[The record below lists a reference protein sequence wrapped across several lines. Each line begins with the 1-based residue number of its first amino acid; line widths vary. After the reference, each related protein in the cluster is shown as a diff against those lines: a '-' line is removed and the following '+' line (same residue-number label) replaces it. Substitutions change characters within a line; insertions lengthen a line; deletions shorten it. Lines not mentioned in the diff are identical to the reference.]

1 MDINDPRY
9 RLTVLNQSNPSIR
22 VATAPQSNQQ
32 SISVNN
38 APVRTPSISV
48 PSSQPKSPSAPVTT
62 SWSTPETPKSGG
74 FGGFLKSAARTI
86 AHPFAEFGT
95 GLAYVPKAIY
105 REVQN
110 KPIDDIQQRV
120 FGTTDSGQIA
130 KKILSDTAQIGL
142 TVAAPGAGAEASTA
156 GRVGIDAG
164 IGAGFG
170 GAQAV
175 GDNQNLPTIAKSAV
189 LGGALGGLFAPVAKV
204 AGKVLSP
211 ITNRVGGDIATK
223 IANETSASKIASKFG
238 IPHEASQ
245 FLANESNPETV
256 RAVLDQVS
264 SSGIPIK
271 GWVQSKSAS
280 ASDSNN
286 ATDLTPG
293 TFDATNPPQSALPAG
308 MHAPNAADPVE
319 VLSKQASTANS
330 ASEFADY
337 YKGLS
342 GEDKAVA
349 DSALDGKTPE
359 EFFNAVHGH
368 ADTVLH
374 LPDAGVHAKLT
385 PEQADILA
393 NEGKNIPFTAKDRP
407 HLTAG
412 PEVLKRTREVTQEEL
427 AAMSPNANAALEN
440 AQKQIDT
447 AGKEAVPSG
456 KAVESALPPEDVAAI
471 KAAGGTVPKAP
482 VAPSGTSTE
491 AVKGDITP
499 TPASQSEVSANP
511 TEVAKPQ
518 DAFVGTGKQADNQTF
533 TKINENPEISQQTKD
548 FITNK
553 THEVRSPEQLSQIA
567 GELSTK
573 DPNAA
578 LALLRDDSFALKQ
591 PDAYTAVASNLIN
604 KLSTDGNSELGG
616 AVYDQIIDH
625 ASRLGQG
632 LNSIKLLYQI
642 TPQGQATFFER
653 LLSKSGI
660 QLSTDESAGL
670 RTALAEAN
678 AIKDPLER
686 GIAQHDIAQQV
697 SSMIPASKGDKVTS
711 FWKAML
717 LSSPTTTAGNILS
730 NTVEAVTM
738 KGVVHPLATAIDKA
752 ISLVTG
758 ERTTTNAG
766 LKFDAQGIKKGF
778 SLGKTFLKTGFDP
791 RRGDHLTK
799 YGVKEVN
806 FGDKPGGQLMSA
818 TVNGIFKFM
827 GAQDQPFF
835 YRELQSSLADQAKAS
850 AINGGLKGAER
861 KAFINDFVANPPTEA
876 GNIAT
881 NEAYRAVF
889 GNSTKLGKAATDLQ
903 GLPGGNLIIPFTN
916 VPASIAT
923 RVLERTPVGAVNE
936 IVKQISADKLDQR
949 ALSLALS
956 NSTAGTAGALLVGKA
971 LVDHNMITL
980 GFPTDKKEQQLWKL
994 EGRQPYSIKVGNKWL
1009 SLNYVQPFG
1018 SVLSAGA
1025 AYSQARKNGQSIEQA
1040 IGTSGAEAAKAVSSQ
1055 SFLQGI
1061 SRTLSAVQQ
1070 PGTYG
1075 SKFLESTAGSIVPNI
1090 LRHTATAT
1098 DPLQRQ
1104 TNSPLDNV
1112 KSGIPGV
1119 RESLPAQ
1126 QDVFGTAV
1134 PKNSGGINPL
1144 VNPLKPSDIRSSDT
1158 TTELRRLQD
1167 SGFGA
1172 VPPAVDKNFISKDHQ
1187 LTPAEVNTINSEVGP
1202 QVEAAYQKVMSDPN
1216 YNSLS
1221 DEQKANALSSAAS
1234 DVRAI
1239 FKTGYALDKG
1249 YIAPDSKQAQLSDNQ
1264 KALMGG
1270 NLPDYISKQLSG
1282 GSSSSAKINNIKSPD
1297 AQAFYKQYNA
1307 LNKDAQT
1314 KFLSGTPTKEAIN
1327 ITKMVNAERSDGL
1340 SEFKPSNAVAKAYA
1354 EYEADLN
1361 AHPDYSAVTLRNKA
1375 EAFQKYAYKLNYNQT
1390 QNDIYNEGSSTD
1402 LKTLIDEKKIDKA
1415 DLEAT
1420 INMDNELFNSG
1431 LASSLK
1437 FSKKFRSTYGFGLPS
1452 GGNGAN
1458 KGSSSSSGGSSSNSV
1473 NAHLTSFIPSFKQGA
1488 SAAGKPEFSKKSRNT
1503 PSFKTV
1509 DLPSIPG
1516 IRLSSGYEVPRTPQR
1531 VSIKL

>member
-22 VATAPQSNQQ
+22 IATAPKPAQQ
-32 SISVNN
+32 TINVGGS
-38 APVRTPSISV
+38 APRTPNISI
-48 PSSQPKSPSAPVTT
+48 PGAPANNSQSTPVT
-62 SWSTPETPKSGG
+62 SWSTPSTPKSGG

-95 GLAYVPKAIY
+95 GLAYTPKAIY
-105 REVQN
+105 REIQN
-110 KPIDDIQQRV
+110 KPIDDIQKRV
-120 FGTTDSGQIA
+120 FGTNDSGQIA

-142 TVAAPGAGAEASTA
+142 TVAAPGAGAGASTTA
-156 GRVGIDAG
+156 RVGIDAG
-164 IGAGFG
+164 LGAGFG
-170 GAQAV
+170 GAQAL
-175 GDNQNLPTIAKSAV
+175 GDNQNLPTIAKSAAF
-189 LGGALGGLFAPVAKV
+189 GGVLGGLFAPVAKV
-204 AGKVLSP
+204 AGKVIAP
-211 ITNRVGGDIATK
+211 ITKRVGGDLASK

-238 IPHEASQ
+238 IPQDASK

-256 RAVLDQVS
+256 RAVLDQMT

-271 GWVQSKSAS
+271 DWVQSPALSSGKQADNTTAGDISA
-280 ASDSNN
+280 
-286 ATDLTPG
+286 TP
-293 TFDATNPPQSALPAG
+293 FDATNPPQSFLPAG

-342 GEDKAVA
+342 GEEKAVA
-349 DSALDGKTPE
+349 DSALNGKTPE
-359 EFFNAVHGH
+359 EFFNAVKGH

-412 PEVLKRTREVTQEEL
+412 PEVLKRTREVTQEEI
-427 AAMSPNANAALEN
+427 AAMSPNAKAALDN
-440 AQKQIDT
+440 AKKQIDE
-447 AGKEAVPSG
+447 AGAKAVPSG
-456 KAVESALPPEDVAAI
+456 DQASALPPEDIAAI
-471 KAAGGTVPKAP
+471 KAAGGTVPES
-482 VAPSGTSTE
+482 VAPSGTSAE
-491 AVKGDITP
+491 AVKGDIST
-499 TPASQSEVSANP
+499 TPASPSEVSPNSSG
-511 TEVAKPQ
+511 VAKPQ
-518 DAFVGTGKQADNQTF
+518 DSFVGTGKQADNATY
-533 TKINENPEISQQTKD
+533 TKVAENPEISQQTKD

-567 GELSTK
+567 GELSAK

-653 LLSKSGI
+653 LLAKSGI
-660 QLSTDESAGL
+660 SLTSEESAGL
-670 RTALAEAN
+670 RQALSEAN
-678 AIKDPLER
+678 AIEDPLQR

-697 SSMIPASKGDKVTS
+697 SSMIPTSKGDKAVS

-778 SLGKTFLKTGFDP
+778 SLGKTFLKTGFDQ
-791 RRGDHLTK
+791 RRGDPLSK

-835 YRELQSSLADQAKAS
+835 YRELQSSLASQAKAH

-861 KAFINDFVANPPTEA
+861 KAFIEDFVKNPPTEA

-881 NEAYRAVF
+881 NDAYRAVF

-936 IVKQISADKLDQR
+936 IVKQISAGKLDQR

-1025 AYSQARKNGQSIEQA
+1025 AYSQARKDGQSIEQA

-1061 SRTLSAVQQ
+1061 SRTLSAVQE

-1075 SKFLESTAGSIVPNI
+1075 SKFLESTAGSLVPNI
-1090 LRHTATAT
+1090 LRHVATAT
-1098 DPLQRQ
+1098 DPNQRQ
-1104 TNSPLDNV
+1104 TNSPMDNI

-1119 RESLPAQ
+1119 RKSLPAQ
-1126 QDVFGTAV
+1126 QDVFGADV
-1134 PKNSGGINPL
+1134 PKNSGGLNP
-1144 VNPLKPSDIRSSDT
+1144 VINPLKPSDIRTSDT

-1167 SGFGA
+1167 AGFGA

-1187 LTPAEVNTINSEVGP
+1187 LTPAEVSTINSQVGP
-1202 QVEAAYQKVMSDPN
+1202 QVQAAYQRVMSDPN

-1221 DEQKANALSSAAS
+1221 DEQKANALQNAAS
-1234 DVRAI
+1234 DVRAV
-1239 FKTGYALDKG
+1239 FKTGYSLDKG

-1264 KALMGG
+1264 KTLMGG

-1282 GSSSSAKINNIKSPD
+1282 SSSSTAKINNIKSPD
-1297 AQAFYKQYNA
+1297 AQAFYKQYDSM
-1307 LNKDAQT
+1307 NKDAQT
-1314 KFLSGTPTKEAIN
+1314 KFLTATPTKEAVN
-1327 ITKMVNAERSDGL
+1327 ITKLVNAQRSDGL

-1361 AHPDYSAVTLRNKA
+1361 AHPDYSAVVKRNKA
-1375 EAFQKYAYKLNYNQT
+1375 EEFQKFAYKLNYSQP
-1390 QNDIYNEGSSTD
+1390 QRDIYSEGSSTD
-1402 LKTLIDEKKIDKA
+1402 LKTLIDNKEISKE
-1415 DLEAT
+1415 DLDNA
-1420 INMDNELFNSG
+1420 IKMDDELYNSG
-1431 LASSLK
+1431 LTGSLK
-1437 FSKKFRSTYGFGLPS
+1437 FSKKFRAQYGYGLPS
-1452 GGNGAN
+1452 GGNGSN
-1458 KGSSSSSGGSSSNSV
+1458 KGGSGTSSGSSKSV
-1473 NAHLTSFIPSFKQGA
+1473 DAHLTSFIPGFKQGA
-1488 SAAGKPEFSKKSRNT
+1488 SAGNKPEFSRKSRTT
-1503 PSFKTV
+1503 PSFQNV
-1509 DLPSIPG
+1509 NLPKASP
-1516 IRLSSGYEVPRTPQR
+1516 SPKVT
-1531 VSIKL
+1531 IKL